1 MIWDAPEPAEATP
14 RLVTEIDPHV
24 FVLRLTPDLPLS
36 FFSVL
41 HGFPSVIIETFGG
54 GGIPAHM
61 EQAVRALIADGTR
74 VFLTT
79 QCIEGGVYLHK
90 YEVGRRAEAMGAVS
104 LGMRTVEDALA
115 AIMCGEL

>member
-1 MIWDAPEPAEATP
+1 MSRRQVVSRTEAWSGTRPRPERERRA
-14 RLVTEIDPHV
+14 
-24 FVLRLTPDLPLS
+24 
-36 FFSVL
+36 SVL

-79 QCIEGGVYLHK
+79 QCIEGGVHLHK

>member
-1 MIWDAPEPAEATP
+1 MVRRIHKSK
-14 RLVTEIDPHV
+14 II
-24 FVLRLTPDLPLS
+24 
-36 FFSVL
+36 SVL

-79 QCIEGGVYLHK
+79 QCVEGGVHLHK

>member
-1 MIWDAPEPAEATP
+1 M
-14 RLVTEIDPHV
+14 
-24 FVLRLTPDLPLS
+24 PLS

-79 QCIEGGVYLHK
+79 QCIEGGVHLHK